1 MVYLFIFQSVKYFN
15 FIDKNQDNFLNRR
28 EAIQF
33 LQNKRNISGANN
45 NFWFSK
51 MDHNNDGLISPREFD
66 EDLNFNM
73 VRLG

>member
-1 MVYLFIFQSVKYFN
+1 
-15 FIDKNQDNFLNRR
+15 LNRR

-45 NFWFSK
+45 NYWLSK

-66 EDLNFNM
+66 DDLNLNM